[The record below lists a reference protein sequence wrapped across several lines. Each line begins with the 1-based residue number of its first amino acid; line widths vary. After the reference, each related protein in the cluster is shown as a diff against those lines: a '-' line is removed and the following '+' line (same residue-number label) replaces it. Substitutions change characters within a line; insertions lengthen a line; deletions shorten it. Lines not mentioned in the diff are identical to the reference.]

1 MRTLSRLGVDVR
13 VGIGSSVTVA
23 ATASA
28 QVAGPGGVLAVEP
41 GRVAEWLGA
50 LPVGALHG
58 IGPRQA
64 QVLGEYG
71 IHCVGELAGVPP
83 ATVQRLLGGKSG
95 PPGRRPGPGHRPPP
109 RRPSG
114 PARLR
119 HRPLH
124 LPPVSE
130 SLITWAAIT
139 LMTRRLTRG
148 KARPTERHDV
158 AHGYVLPEAA

>member
-41 GRVAEWLGA
+41 GRVAEWLGP

-95 PPGRRPGPGHRPPP
+95 RLAADRARGIDPRPVVPQALPASATVRCTFP
-109 RRPSG
+109 R
-114 PARLR
+114 
-119 HRPLH
+119 
-124 LPPVSE
+124 
-130 SLITWAAIT
+130 
-139 LMTRRLTRG
+139 
-148 KARPTERHDV
+148 
-158 AHGYVLPEAA
+158 